1 MTQMETDNACP
12 AEDVRRQK
20 LYRRIHME
28 RREMTLSEGWKF
40 WFGEKESGKEKEVVL
55 PHDWVLEAPYS
66 KEKKDASQG
75 FHVQRGTGRYEK
87 ELELQ
92 VQEDHR
98 YFLDFGGVYE
108 KSRVYVNGFFAGGH
122 PYGYTPFRLEITDFV
137 KTGTNVVEVSVES
150 DDMPADRWYTGAG
163 IYRTVKLLETG
174 KWYLDETEMAVTV
187 EFPGQ
192 DYQEAVVIVKTGCGR
207 RVKGCLRKGDFH
219 VESEGEDGTLS
230 FHISY
235 PKLWSA
241 ETPELYQLQVALT
254 DREETYD
261 TVSCRIG
268 LRDVEMISGKGMAV
282 NGKTVKLRG
291 VCLHQ
296 DVGCQGSAAKKE
308 IWRKRLESLKEMGCN
323 AIRAAH
329 HVHSA
334 EFMDL
339 CDEMGFYVYE
349 ECFDKWTGGHYGQF
363 FETEWKT
370 DLDAMVKKDRNRP
383 SVIIW
388 GVGNEVENQGQ
399 PSMLKILKM
408 LVRRVKELDSTRP
421 VTYAMNPHFKRE
433 SKVDMS
439 MITDIQQFVDEADDT
454 EIWDVPEKI
463 ARIQKIGELVDILS
477 CNYQEQWYEQIHQAM
492 PDKLILGTEIYQYF
506 KGHPE
511 QFKNYTE
518 DIPAL
523 VPERYEYVIGGM
535 IWAGIAYLGESM
547 GYPAKGWNGALI
559 RTNGERKAGYYIMQ
573 SYWTRNPMVHF
584 SVMDYSLEDEGVKDH
599 WDIPP
604 YENHWHF
611 PQFSNAVIPYMVAT
625 NCEEVEIYVNGSRI
639 YTESPKQY
647 PNGLIKGFLSWL
659 AGQVLVIGK
668 NGGKEVCRQITKTP
682 GPAVKL
688 GFDRP
693 VGWQESEMA
702 EQQEDLTE
710 ILPAESGYQAL
721 YTVRAL
727 DEEGTRCFRCSSR
740 VRFRAEGPAEILG
753 TDNGD
758 AKSHESFAEPFMHMY
773 HGAVSVQIRL
783 TGEPGMVRLFADAE
797 GMRSGELAIMVQ

>member
-1 MTQMETDNACP
+1 
-12 AEDVRRQK
+12 
-20 LYRRIHME
+20 ME
-28 RREMTLSEGWKF
+28 RREITLSEGWKF
-40 WFGEKESGKEKEVVL
+40 WFGEKEKGRERTVAL

-66 KEKKDASQG
+66 REKKDAPQG
-75 FHVQRGTGRYEK
+75 FHVLKGTGRYEK
-87 ELELQ
+87 EMELQ

-108 KSRVYVNGFFAGGH
+108 KSRVYVNGSFAGGH
-122 PYGYTPFRLEITDFV
+122 LYGYTPFRLEITDFV

-163 IYRTVKLLETG
+163 IYRTVKLMETG
-174 KWYLDETEMAVTV
+174 KWYLDESEMAVTV
-187 EFPGQ
+187 VFPGQ
-192 DYQEAVVIVKTGCGR
+192 DYQDAVVTVKTGCSK
-207 RVKGCLRKGDFH
+207 RVKGCLKKGDFQ
-219 VESEGEDGTLS
+219 VQSEGEDGNLS
-230 FHISY
+230 FHISC
-235 PKLWSA
+235 PELWSA
-241 ETPELYQLQVALT
+241 EAPELYQLLVSLM
-254 DREETYD
+254 DGEETCD

-268 LRDVEMISGKGMAV
+268 LRDVKMIPGRGMTV

-308 IWRKRLESLKEMGCN
+308 IWQKRLESLKEMGCN

-329 HVHSA
+329 HVHSS

-370 DLDAMVKKDRNRP
+370 DLDAMVKRDRNRP

-399 PSMLKILKM
+399 PSMLKLLKM
-408 LVRRVKELDSTRP
+408 LVGRVKELDCTRP

-439 MITDIQQFVDEADDT
+439 TVTDIQQFVDEADDT
-454 EIWDVPEKI
+454 EIWDVQEKI

-477 CNYQEQWYEQIHQAM
+477 CNYQEQWYEQIHHAM

-518 DIPAL
+518 DVPAL

-573 SYWTRNPMVHF
+573 SYWARKPMVHF

-611 PQFSNAVIPYMVAT
+611 PQFSNMVIPYMIAT
-625 NCEEVEIYVNGSRI
+625 NCEEVEIYVNGTRI
-639 YTESPKQY
+639 YTEKPQNY

-659 AGQVLVIGK
+659 PGQVLVIGK
-668 NGGKEVCRQITKTP
+668 IGGQEVCRQVTTTP
-682 GPAVKL
+682 GMAIKL
-688 GFDRP
+688 GFDK
-693 VGWQESEMA
+693 QERK
-702 EQQEDLTE
+702 QET
-710 ILPAESGYQAL
+710 LPAQSGYQAL
-721 YTVRAL
+721 YTVRAQ
-727 DEEGTRCFRCSSR
+727 DEEGNRCFRCSSR
-740 VRFRAEGPAEILG
+740 VRFRVEGPAEILG

-758 AKSHESFAEPFMHMY
+758 AKSHESFIEPFMHLY
-773 HGAVSVQIRL
+773 HGAVSVQLRL
-783 TGEPGMVRLFADAE
+783 TGEPGVVRLFADAE
-797 GMRSGELAIMVQ
+797 GMRSAELVIMVQ